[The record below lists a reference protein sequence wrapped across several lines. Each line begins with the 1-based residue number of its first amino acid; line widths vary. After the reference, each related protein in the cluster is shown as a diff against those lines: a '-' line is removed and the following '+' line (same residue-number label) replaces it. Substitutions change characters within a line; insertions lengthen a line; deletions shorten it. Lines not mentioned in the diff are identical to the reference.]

1 MKTSK
6 ILGYALPGS
15 VIAVAIMVG
24 FQVAFDIS
32 LTDLGLM
39 GLILALSIR
48 FLTPAKNYAVRSLS
62 LIPKSAIYS
71 LALNNSGSIKSF
83 TEFYWKHI
91 RLTSLL
97 VFFIV
102 AIEILKEQPAV
113 LLLRPAG
120 FDTLSSRIYN
130 YTSEGQWELAA
141 QPSILLVFIGVIFVI
156 MLTRIQD
163 HYE

>member
-1 MKTSK
+1 
-6 ILGYALPGS
+6 
-15 VIAVAIMVG
+15 
-24 FQVAFDIS
+24 
-32 LTDLGLM
+32 
-39 GLILALSIR
+39 
-48 FLTPAKNYAVRSLS
+48 
-62 LIPKSAIYS
+62 
-71 LALNNSGSIKSF
+71 
-83 TEFYWKHI
+83 
-91 RLTSLL
+91 
-97 VFFIV
+97 
-102 AIEILKEQPAV
+102 